1 MEQGE
6 WNSSFLQLMAQIERE
21 MCIKVA
27 QLYLHNSDLR
37 VYTAVRGEKEN
48 TERMMMSV
56 MLGDGLASL

>member
-1 MEQGE
+1 MIFTKGE
-6 WNSSFLQLMAQIERE
+6 WNSGFLQLMARIERE

-37 VYTAVRGEKEN
+37 GEKGN
-48 TERMMMSV
+48 TERMMMPV